1 LPSGGAYNK
10 DNHGL
15 AVFLGSRLFSP
26 RAFSIGGAAWR
37 VLLEGKN
44 QPFAM
49 PVWDCQKFLKK
60 PLASGR
66 VFDIFFAPLRP
77 KDGTD
82 SMIADR

>member
-1 LPSGGAYNK
+1 
-10 DNHGL
+10 
-15 AVFLGSRLFSP
+15 V
-26 RAFSIGGAAWR
+26 
-37 VLLEGKN
+37 GKN

-49 PVWDCQKFLKK
+49 PGSKRLVLAGLDLQKFLKK

-66 VFDIFFAPLRP
+66 AFDIFFAPLRL

>member
-1 LPSGGAYNK
+1 MR
-10 DNHGL
+10 L
-15 AVFLGSRLFSP
+15 A
-26 RAFSIGGAAWR
+26 RAFER
-37 VLLEGKN
+37 GKS
-44 QPFAM
+44 AIYHAGLGT
-49 PVWDCQKFLKK
+49 QKFFKK